1 MLLLT
6 LFWELFRLSL
16 FVVGGGYAII
26 VVADEVFAKR
36 GWTRE
41 GELIDRL
48 PVFQMIPGLIATHTA
63 VYVGRKVAGRAG
75 AAVGVAAVALPSV
88 VIFTLVS
95 AGYRALPLDDPHL
108 VAAFTGLRAALTGI
122 IAATVVRGWRRSLP
136 DAFAYSLLAA
146 ALAALWLGVA
156 VPWVLTGAMAAGLAA
171 VPRDIP
177 DGEARR
183 SRVFRSS
190 WLPLLVFLK
199 YGALCFGGGFVL
211 VPMYMEDFV
220 GASAPFLQLPEH
232 VFGDLMALTQMTPGP
247 IGVNA
252 ATFFGYRLAGAA
264 GAVLASAA
272 LLLPGSLL
280 AYFAFAS
287 LDRFSGSRIVRGVMK
302 GVRPASVALML
313 AALAAFARL
322 SVLKTAADGGSSADP
337 VAIAVMAAAV
347 FVSIRRLAGPVTVIW
362 ASAAVSVALQLLS
375 ARF

>member
-41 GELIDRL
+41 GELVDRL

-252 ATFFGYRLAGAA
+252 ATFFGYRLAGVA

-322 SVLKTAADGGSSADP
+322 SVLKTSADGGISADP

-362 ASAAVSVALQLLS
+362 ASAAASVVLQLLS

>member
-6 LFWELFRLSL
+6 LFWEFFRLSL

-26 VVADEVFAKR
+26 AVADEVFARR

-75 AAVGVAAVALPSV
+75 AAAGVAAVALPSV
-88 VIFTLVS
+88 VIFTIVS
-95 AGYRALPLDDPHL
+95 AGYRALPLDNPYL
-108 VAAFTGLRAALTGI
+108 VAAFSGLRAALTGI
-122 IAATVVRGWRRSLP
+122 IASTIVRGWRRSLP
-136 DAFAYSLLAA
+136 DAFAYSLMAA
-146 ALAALWLGVA
+146 ALASLWLGVA

-171 VPRDIP
+171 VPPDMP
-177 DGEARR
+177 DGKAPR
-183 SRVFRSS
+183 SRIFRSS

-211 VPMYMEDFV
+211 VPMYIEDFV
-220 GASAPFLQLPEH
+220 GASAPFLQLPES

-252 ATFFGYRLAGAA
+252 ATFFGYRLAGVA
-264 GAVLASAA
+264 GAVIASAA

-313 AALAAFARL
+313 TALAAFTRL
-322 SVLKTAADGGSSADP
+322 SVLKTAADGGIAADP
-337 VAIAVMAAAV
+337 VAIAVLTAAA

-362 ASAAVSVALQLLS
+362 VSAAASVAAQLI
-375 ARF
+375 RG